1 MDKEKIGE
9 RESMKKPLYII
20 ALYLTASLLLLS
32 CDGWKWDKDRDFY
45 GMWQMTEWRDKP
57 SGNTLKTQAD
67 GLYYCF
73 QLGVMKFQ
81 KSNHSGSYYLGHY
94 THSHDSLRLGDIVE
108 YPVDTIILPARLTE
122 KFGTPANGR
131 YHIDLLSD
139 NHMILSTDESVLT
152 FRRY

>member
-1 MDKEKIGE
+1 
-9 RESMKKPLYII
+9 MKRTLYII
-20 ALYLTASLLLLS
+20 VLYFATALFLFS

-45 GMWQMTEWRDKP
+45 GMWQMTEWRDKS
-57 SGNTLKTQAD
+57 SGDVLKTQAD

-81 KSNHSGSYYLGHY
+81 NSNFIGSYYLSRY
-94 THSHDSLRLGDIVE
+94 THSHDSLRLDDIVE
-108 YPVDTIILPARLTE
+108 YPVDTIIQPTGLTE

-131 YHIDLLSD
+131 YHIDHLSD
-139 NHMILSTDESVLT
+139 SHMILSTDESILT

>member
-1 MDKEKIGE
+1 
-9 RESMKKPLYII
+9 MKRTFYII
-20 ALYLTASLLLLS
+20 ALYLITTPFLFS

-57 SGNTLKTQAD
+57 SGSILKTQAD

-81 KSNHSGSYYLGHY
+81 TSNLSGSYYLGYY
-94 THSHDSLRLGDIVE
+94 THSQDSLFLGTIIE
-108 YPVDTIILPARLTE
+108 YPIDTVIQPSRLTE
-122 KFGTPANGR
+122 KYATPANGR
-131 YHIDLLSD
+131 YHIDLLND
-139 NHMILSTDESVLT
+139 KHMILSTDASVLT